1 MGLFTKKKSPA
12 FTAVDD
18 QELFV
23 KVDYNS
29 VVDWLVGL
37 SDEDYE
43 KVNQVTVIYRAANKE
58 TCRVL
63 GVEDKPSTFIIQP
76 EEPATEDDGI
86 EAAFLGD
93 DEPEYIKTPTKK
105 AKTTKAKK

>member
-1 MGLFTKKKSPA
+1 MSLFNKKKSPA
-12 FTAVDD
+12 FSAVDD

-23 KVDYNS
+23 QVDYNS

-63 GVEDKPSTFIIQP
+63 GTNDMPSTFIIQP
-76 EEPATEDDGI
+76 EPAQEDDGI
-86 EAAFLGD
+86 EVAFLTD
-93 DEPEYIKTPTKK
+93 DEPDYIKTPTKK